1 MNIKGTV
8 LAVLAP
14 QSGEGKNGTWI
25 KRSYVIEMPGEFPKK
40 VSVSIWGDK
49 FPILKDG
56 ESVDC
61 SVEVE
66 SKEYNGK
73 WYTEVKCWKVDIIS
87 KVATPVATKAP
98 TKKAEPVAAEDFS
111 SFEAS
116 SKEDPDT
123 LPF

>member
-8 LAVLAP
+8 VAVLAP

-87 KVATPVATKAP
+87 KVATPATKVR
-98 TKKAEPVAAEDFS
+98 TKKVEADDNDFS
-111 SFEAS
+111 SFEA
-116 SKEDPDT
+116 KPDDDAT